1 MITQMKCMQMIYY
14 GKDEFKRFTH
24 YVLMVQLK
32 FELEHNIAEP
42 RQWPQAVRQSH
53 KSKIEGPI
61 VATRTHIYAHDRLYR
76 RVQGVARSPRVPGR
90 HNSPPLEF
98 YFEIGTAR
106 APRISAV
113 LSIFPFRDVYL
124 HLTPLMIVLFLAATW
139 SQLH

>member
-90 HNSPPLEF
+90 HNSPLWNSISKLVLREPLEF
-98 YFEIGTAR
+98 LQFSRSSPFATFT
-106 APRISAV
+106 
-113 LSIFPFRDVYL
+113 SILRR
-124 HLTPLMIVLFLAATW
+124 
-139 SQLH
+139 S